1 MFNKSVIMSTFSKL
15 STTAD
20 NLMTRTIQINSW
32 MSATARA
39 LHQWSITIQMNFDLN
54 LFMWCG
60 WVKVCTPP
68 CCWCSLC
75 LYLRLR
81 RAVFIF
87 WYLNQIIY
95 LTRSKWGESNY
106 HYTCN
111 ISNQWTITN
120 GSLANGLT
128 RETQLLL
135 RVKQFHSDFII
146 YSPVPPVPVPYLSL
160 FHYQYLPPLS
170 PCLFACLSF
179 SMRVLFCHCIRC
191 TAYTH
196 GMITATATGTLR
208 TIFIHVNIRI

>member
-1 MFNKSVIMSTFSKL
+1 MDNGTEIMHWVQVMFEMFNKSVIMSTFSKL

-146 YSPVPPVPVPYLSL
+146 YSPVPPPPPTCHSFTTNISLL
-160 FHYQYLPPLS
+160 FHPVCLPV
-170 PCLFACLSF
+170 CLFLCVCCF
-179 SMRVLFCHCIRC
+179 V
-191 TAYTH
+191 T
-196 GMITATATGTLR
+196 
-208 TIFIHVNIRI
+208 V